1 MISPERSAAIS
12 ILEMEVGFTD
22 VVLKSTDELW
32 QMIFKTTD
40 CYAGYYRDNILNDG
54 KPWRKIKEEIQN
66 SGTTAE
72 LMNIYNQHPKLQKHK
87 PFLDCLTA
95 RKKKLLKKHTV

>member
-1 MISPERSAAIS
+1 MLNPERSAAIS
-12 ILEMEVGFTD
+12 ILEIEVGFTD
-22 VVLKSTDELW
+22 VVAKSTDELW

-40 CYAGYYRDNILNDG
+40 CYANYYKDNILNDG

-72 LMNIYNQHPKLQKHK
+72 LMKIYNQHPKLQKHK

-95 RKKKLLKKHTV
+95 RKKKLIHLNSK